1 MPPAAP
7 KAPPKTKTIKKTLT
21 APNLALLGAERL
33 AELLVEVAGSDANW
47 RRRLRL
53 ELAAE
58 IGAPELALELDK
70 RMDALA
76 VGKGKV
82 SWRKRPELIEDLEF
96 HRRLIVERLSPLDA
110 RLGLERM
117 VAWFDLYPGL
127 EIRVRDPKGE
137 LAERFLA
144 AADDLAAL
152 AAAAGP
158 KVAAPI
164 LSEALQ
170 TRLSD
175 WAKWIG
181 RAAPS
186 LPADL
191 AEALLSDLLTG
202 RPPPTGRLA
211 LVVRKLA
218 DRAADAAAFADTFDP
233 EHRTRP
239 EVGAEIARRFVR
251 AGQPAEA
258 RAALEAARPRS
269 PAPSRWNKLKAP
281 PEPELS
287 EPWQAAEIA
296 VLDAEGRAEDA
307 QAARWAAFERSLDP
321 EALRAFVSRLADFDD
336 VEALDRA
343 FAHAAAWPD
352 PMPGLDFLMTW
363 PALPEAA
370 RMITAR
376 ADALRGGSPHLE
388 LWAGRLARFPAAALI
403 LLRARA
409 SALARSGPGFKDEVA
424 HLLAEAEA
432 LGEQPGLPSHGEF
445 VKNLRRY

>member
-1 MPPAAP
+1 MPPAA
-7 KAPPKTKTIKKTLT
+7 PKTKTIKKTLT
-21 APNLALLGAERL
+21 AANLALLGPEAL
-33 AELLVEVAGSDANW
+33 AALLVEVAASDANW
-47 RRRLRL
+47 RRRLRM

-58 IGAPELALELDK
+58 IGAAELAAELDK

-82 SWRKRPELIEDLEF
+82 SWRKRPELLEDLEF
-96 HRRLIVERLSPLDA
+96 HRRLIVERLAELDPA
-110 RLGLERM
+110 LGLHRL

-127 EIRVRDPKGE
+127 EARVRDPKGE

-144 AADDLAAL
+144 AADDLAAVAAKAGIE
-152 AAAAGP
+152 AAAPLLA
-158 KVAAPI
+158 
-164 LSEALQ
+164 EALL

-181 RAAPS
+181 RAAPA

-191 AEALLSDLLTG
+191 AEALLGLLITG
-202 RPPPTGRLA
+202 RPAPTGRLA

-233 EHRTRP
+233 EHRSRP
-239 EVGAEIARRFVR
+239 EVGAEIARRYVR
-251 AGQPAEA
+251 AGQVAEA
-258 RAALEAARPRS
+258 RAALEAARPR
-269 PAPSRWNKLKAP
+269 PAAQSRWGRKPASA
-281 PEPELS
+281 EPELS

-296 VLDAEGRAEDA
+296 VLDAEGRADEA

-321 EALRAFVSRLADFDD
+321 AALRAFVGRLADFDD

-343 FAHAAAWPD
+343 FAHAAAYPD
-352 PMPGLDFLMTW
+352 PMPGLDFLMNW

-370 RMITAR
+370 RMVQAR
-376 ADALRGGSPHLE
+376 ADAIRGGSPHLE
-388 LWAGRLARFPAAALI
+388 LWAGRLARFPVAALI

-424 HLLAEAEA
+424 HVLAEAEA
-432 LGEQPGLPSHGEF
+432 LGDQPGLPPHAEF
-445 VKNLRRY
+445 VKSLRR